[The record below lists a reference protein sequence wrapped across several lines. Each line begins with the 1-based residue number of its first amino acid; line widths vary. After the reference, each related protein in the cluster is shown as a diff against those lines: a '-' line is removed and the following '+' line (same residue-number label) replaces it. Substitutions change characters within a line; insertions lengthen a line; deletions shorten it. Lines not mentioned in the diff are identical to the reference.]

1 MHPVYEAEHLIDAH
15 MARGCLQA
23 AGIVAEVRGEALTG
37 ALGELP
43 VRGLVTVWVEEED
56 LMVARQVIGDW
67 LKDLAAPDECEIEA

>member
-23 AGIVAEVRGEALTG
+23 AGIAAEVRGEALAG

-43 VRGLVTVWVEEED
+43 VRGLITVWVEAND
-56 LMVARQVIGDW
+56 LTVARRVIGDW
-67 LKDLAAPDECEIEA
+67 LQDLAAPDEGEIEA